1 MTYHSDT
8 NSRQGLIN
16 QLKTELIDDIIYSEY
31 KEKFSSAFEAGLFLH
46 FSKISGS
53 LNLHGFSDKILYFLQ
68 EFTKFMKHEFDFN
81 LSNISKFRQKYEN
94 KFENLKNLY
103 LESDVCDGPL
113 YLAENMYETASR
125 TNTFDRSEFY
135 NFFSRKTE
143 ETEEAEAK
151 TILSLENLIQF
162 YNSPEGYFDKNICVQ
177 AAISG
182 NVDEEEALE
191 IYEICMDFIKGPD
204 PNKAKSDESSFDREL
219 DLHSANSPIFNP
231 HQDIIIKQKTKIIK
245 PTKHHKNS
253 AIQVVYPIGSRN
265 LFTDSVNRIF
275 EEIVSVKVFDALR
288 TKEQLGYNVSSGQ
301 MYSDEREIVGF
312 SLAGSAQSQNID
324 ESSLFEN

>member
-1 MTYHSDT
+1 MTYAS
-8 NSRQGLIN
+8 QGLIN

-31 KEKFSSAFEAGLFLH
+31 KEKFSSAFETGLFLH

-53 LNLHGFSDKILYFLQ
+53 LNLHGFSDKILYFLK
-68 EFTKFMKHEFDFN
+68 EFTKFMKHEFDFD
-81 LSNISKFRQKYEN
+81 LSNIAKFRQKYEN
-94 KFENLKNLY
+94 KFEILKNLY

-143 ETEEAEAK
+143 ETEEAVAK

-182 NVDEEEALE
+182 NVGEEEALE
-191 IYEICMDFIKGPD
+191 IYDICMDFIKGPSRS
-204 PNKAKSDESSFDREL
+204 KSTHKET
-219 DLHSANSPIFNP
+219 DLTFHSANSPIFNP

-324 ESSLFEN
+324 ESSFFEN